1 MPETILLIYCVPNPM
16 GSRSNITSEALGV
29 FDQVDI
35 FTLDGGVQEAKVGI
49 TVVAPRQVID
59 LISYQQQMR

>member
-1 MPETILLIYCVPNPM
+1 M
-16 GSRSNITSEALGV
+16 GSRSNITSEALRV